1 MGLFILLLIV
11 VVVLAVIGIGWETF
25 SVGVISGFERLI
37 DVGAPFV
44 KDLTQG
50 AKDIV
55 NDPNLVYHSNQA
67 VGP

>member
-1 MGLFILLLIV
+1 VGLFILLLIV

-25 SVGVISGFERLI
+25 SVGVITGFEKVI
-37 DVGAPFV
+37 DVGTPFV

-55 NDPNLVYHSNQA
+55 NSPNLLMAN
-67 VGP
+67 

>member
-1 MGLFILLLIV
+1 VGLFTLLLIV

-25 SVGVISGFERLI
+25 SVGVITGFEKVI
-37 DVGAPFV
+37 DVGTPFV

-55 NDPNLVYHSNQA
+55 NSPNLLMAN
-67 VGP
+67 

>member
-1 MGLFILLLIV
+1 VGLFTLLLIV

-25 SVGVISGFERLI
+25 SVGVITGFEKVM
-37 DVGAPFV
+37 DVGTPFV

-55 NDPNLVYHSNQA
+55 NSPNLLMAN
-67 VGP
+67 

>member
-1 MGLFILLLIV
+1 VGLFTLLLIV

-25 SVGVISGFERLI
+25 SVGVITGFEKVI
-37 DVGAPFV
+37 DVGTPFV

-55 NDPNLVYHSNQA
+55 SSPNLLMAN
-67 VGP
+67 